1 MKSYLIGVDIGGTTV
16 KLGLFTPKAD
26 LVEKWEIT
34 TRKHEGGKYIVAD
47 IVKSIE
53 DKLEE
58 KNIDKSMVEGIG
70 LGVPGPINNDGI
82 VKNCVNLGWKVFNI
96 EKNLSELI
104 KLPVKAGNDANV
116 AALGEMWKGGGEG
129 YKNIIMI
136 TLGTG
141 VGGGII
147 IDGMLLPG
155 VNGSAGEIGHINVCK
170 EETESCGW
178 EKRLFRTICISN
190 RNSKY
195 SKKIDSGYN
204 IRININR

>member
-16 KLGLFTPKAD
+16 KLGFFTPKAD

-34 TRKHEGGKYIVAD
+34 TRKHEGGKYILPD

-96 EKNLSELI
+96 
-104 KLPVKAGNDANV
+104 
-116 AALGEMWKGGGEG
+116 
-129 YKNIIMI
+129 
-136 TLGTG
+136 
-141 VGGGII
+141 
-147 IDGMLLPG
+147 
-155 VNGSAGEIGHINVCK
+155 
-170 EETESCGW
+170 
-178 EKRLFRTICISN
+178 
-190 RNSKY
+190 
-195 SKKIDSGYN
+195 
-204 IRININR
+204 